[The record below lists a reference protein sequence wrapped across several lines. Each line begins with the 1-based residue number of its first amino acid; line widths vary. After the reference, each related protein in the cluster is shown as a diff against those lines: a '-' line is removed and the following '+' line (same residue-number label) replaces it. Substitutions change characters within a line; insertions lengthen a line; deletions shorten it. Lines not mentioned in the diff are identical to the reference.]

1 MNGVPLRIEA
11 KRYTMRRAAAHNHQN
26 RSPITLAYASYQTPN
41 QSPVHPAD
49 STLNL
54 YNNNNYLHV
63 FNHVAPAAFPTT
75 HSPQALP
82 IRGGLPPHYCNTPNM
97 SPYTQYPSPP
107 YTSPLAPAPR
117 CPSGND
123 MYGSP
128 MHYSSG
134 GGGGNTAPYYGS
146 YIVGSPSCNTTMGSM
161 QPIAEHEGEMGGP
174 GDF

>member
-1 MNGVPLRIEA
+1 MDGVPLRIEA

-26 RSPITLAYASYQTPN
+26 RSPITLAYANSQTPN

-49 STLNL
+49 STPNL
-54 YNNNNYLHV
+54 YNNYYPHV
-63 FNHVAPAAFPTT
+63 FNHVAPATFVTT
-75 HSPQALP
+75 SSPQALP
-82 IRGGLPPHYCNTPNM
+82 IRGGPPPHYGNISNM

-123 MYGSP
+123 VYGSP
-128 MHYSSG
+128 IRYSSG
-134 GGGGNTAPYYGS
+134 GGGGNTAPYYGP
-146 YIVGSPSCNTTMGSM
+146 YIVGGPSCNMTMGSM